1 MESPFLPHLPCGVAL
16 GSQVRLRHWCYL
28 ERKGLS
34 KGLRVMLQ
42 YPQTRLILLPLSP
55 AVPDLA
61 GSPHWHP
68 TPSDTTSPN
77 PCPRDPKLRL
87 TIEFLDALD
96 VIMGQAE
103 VLSISINGR
112 HQGSRV
118 L

>member
-1 MESPFLPHLPCGVAL
+1 M
-16 GSQVRLRHWCYL
+16 RLRHWCYL

-34 KGLRVMLQ
+34 EGLRVMLQ
-42 YPQTRLILLPLSP
+42 YPQTRLTLLPLSP

-61 GSPHWHP
+61 GSPHPRHP

-77 PCPRDPKLRL
+77 SCPRDPKLRL

-103 VLSISINGR
+103 VLSIGINGC

>member
-1 MESPFLPHLPCGVAL
+1 MESPFLPHLPHGMAL
-16 GSQVRLRHWCYL
+16 GSQARLRHWCYL

-34 KGLRVMLQ
+34 EGLRVMLQ
-42 YPQTRLILLPLSP
+42 YPQSRLILLLLSP

-61 GSPHWHP
+61 GSTPWHS
-68 TPSDTTSPN
+68 TFSNTTSPN
-77 PCPRDPKLRL
+77 PCPGDPKLRL

-103 VLSISINGR
+103 VLSIGINGR